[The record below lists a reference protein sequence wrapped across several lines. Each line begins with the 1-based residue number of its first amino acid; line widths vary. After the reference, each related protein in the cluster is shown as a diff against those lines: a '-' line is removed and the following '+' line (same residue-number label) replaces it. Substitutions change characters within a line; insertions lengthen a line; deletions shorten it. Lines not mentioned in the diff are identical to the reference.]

1 MQRGGGRVTSIEKY
15 RQAGK
20 IGKGTV
26 FLAEEEELDNC
37 VSGKEDTVLYT
48 LICIVNVKTTI

>member
-1 MQRGGGRVTSIEKY
+1 MQRGGGRGTSIEKY

-37 VSGKEDTVLYT
+37 VSGKEDT
-48 LICIVNVKTTI
+48 